1 MTDWNPQNIHPSMR
15 VYTLD
20 GHELGHIAKVYE
32 DSFLVHKGYFF
43 PTDRYIPYSA
53 IDSIENDRVQLS
65 MSADEANKRSGKSV
79 PIMSI
84 IWVTQPNYFMIV
96 DMVSMI
102 LSMRQIPI
110 KPDLIFIYGFY
121 TLNRITVGAD

>member
-1 MTDWNPQNIHPSMR
+1 MTDWSPQNIHTSMR

-20 GHELGHIAKVYE
+20 GYELGHIAKVYE

-110 KPDLIFIYGFY
+110 KPDLIFIYGF
-121 TLNRITVGAD
+121 

>member
-53 IDSIENDRVQLS
+53 IDSVENDRVQLS
-65 MSADEANKRSGKSV
+65 MSATNIAMRSSDLRQTISELTTKHTTSRASV
-79 PIMSI
+79 S
-84 IWVTQPNYFMIV
+84 TSV
-96 DMVSMI
+96 D
-102 LSMRQIPI
+102 
-110 KPDLIFIYGFY
+110 
-121 TLNRITVGAD
+121 AA

>member
-53 IDSIENDRVQLS
+53 IDSVENDRVQLS
-65 MSADEANKRSGKSV
+65 MSADEAKQKEWEKRPDGSVRALQYVAPAGSGK
-79 PIMSI
+79 
-84 IWVTQPNYFMIV
+84 WELYG
-96 DMVSMI
+96 
-102 LSMRQIPI
+102 
-110 KPDLIFIYGFY
+110 DLIYRP
-121 TLNRITVGAD
+121 NR